1 MEVWKNFDTNFDV
14 SDMGNVRC
22 CDGSKPSLFRIRS
35 GYWCVNLTKCPGYP
49 KKWYQLYVHRMVFKV
64 FGPEMTSMFDM
75 VDHIDRDKSNNKFSN
90 LRRSNVVLNGL
101 NKTGVKGYGTMQLK
115 SGTWY
120 QPRLKLL
127 GIGYFRHPCRTAND
141 ARAVYLDLKGRAFA
155 VMETLCHYEVPWDV
169 QNLILHYWTYQRLT
183 KRNPARKRKWDSDP
197 MWRLIRPAPFLR
209 IQKN

>member
-1 MEVWKNFDTNFDV
+1 
-14 SDMGNVRC
+14 MGNVRRT
-22 CDGSKPSLFRIRS
+22 DGSKPFLFRIPS
-35 GYWCVNLTKCPGYP
+35 GYWCVALKGCSGY
-49 KKWYQLYVHRMVFKV
+49 KHNWFQLYVHRMVFKV
-64 FGPEMTSMFDM
+64 FGLEMTSMFDM

-101 NKTGVKGYGTMQLK
+101 NKTGVKGYATMQLK

-127 GIGYFRHPCRTAND
+127 GIGYLRHPCRSAND
-141 ARAVYLDLKGRAFA
+141 ARAVYLDLKHRAFA

-183 KRNPARKRKWDSDP
+183 KRKPARKRKWGADP

-209 IQKN
+209 IQKT